1 MRKCDVLAEFKKT
14 VKSCMKRGEGYG
26 FDEKDGSISYDYI
39 PRYNNIHY
47 DDNYDISYIKIKEGV
62 HGYMISLINRDKSK
76 RNTKECS
83 KMLFIDEMSAEE
95 VASLTQIIREYQFKE
110 FEYERQKAR
119 EERRSKMSEF
129 ELAQE
134 DIYPLTVIR
143 DRYNGTYSGASY
155 LAFNLDSNLVP
166 SEVHDSDVPCSY
178 FWDLIDEGNFVEG
191 KVARDYRD
199 VVKYVGKGATIEDA
213 VIDLYHKMKDGG
225 EKFYNIEC

>member
-1 MRKCDVLAEFKKT
+1 MRKCDVLAEFKKI
-14 VKSCMKRGEGYG
+14 VRSCLKNVETYV
-26 FDEKDGSISYDYI
+26 FDEKDLSISYSYI
-39 PRYNNIHY
+39 PKHYIHY
-47 DDNYDISYIKIKEGV
+47 NDEYDISYIKIKEGV
-62 HGYMISLINRDKSK
+62 HGYMISLSNRDKSK

-95 VASLTQIIREYQFKE
+95 VTSLTQIIREYQFKE

-119 EERRSKMSEF
+119 EERRSKMSEY

-155 LAFNLDSNLVP
+155 LAFNLDSNSIP
-166 SEVHDSDVPCSY
+166 SEVHGSDTTCSY
-178 FWDLIDEGNFVEG
+178 FWGLIDEGIFVEG
-191 KVARDYRD
+191 EVALDYRD

-213 VIDLYHKMKDGG
+213 VVDLYHKMKDGD
-225 EKFYNIEC
+225 EKFFNIEC

>member
-1 MRKCDVLAEFKKT
+1 MRNCDVLAEFKKT
-14 VKSCMKRGEGYG
+14 VRSCLKNVETYV
-26 FDEKDGSISYDYI
+26 FDEKDLSISYSYI
-39 PRYNNIHY
+39 PKHYIHY
-47 DDNYDISYIKIKEGV
+47 NDDYDISYIKIKEGV
-62 HGYMISLINRDKSK
+62 HGYMISLINRDESK
-76 RNTKECS
+76 RYSPEFS
-83 KMLFIDEMSAEE
+83 KTLFTDEMTAEE
-95 VASLTQIIREYQFKE
+95 VASLTQIISDNQSND
-110 FEYERQKAR
+110 FEYERQMSR
-119 EERRSKMSEF
+119 EERRSKMSEY

-166 SEVHDSDVPCSY
+166 SEVHESDVPCSY
-178 FWDLIDEGNFVEG
+178 FWDLIDGGNFVEG

-213 VIDLYHKMKDGG
+213 VVDLYRKMKDGG

>member
-1 MRKCDVLAEFKKT
+1 MRKRDVLTEFKKT
-14 VKSCMKRGEGYG
+14 VKSCLKNVETYV
-26 FDEKDGSISYDYI
+26 FDEKDLSISYSYI
-39 PRYNNIHY
+39 PNHYIHY
-47 DDNYDISYIKIKEGV
+47 NDDYDISYIKIKEGV

-76 RNTKECS
+76 RNTIECS
-83 KMLFIDEMSAEE
+83 KTLFIDEMSAEE

-119 EERRSKMSEF
+119 EERRSKMSEY

-134 DIYPLTVIR
+134 DIYPLTIIR

-166 SEVHDSDVPCSY
+166 SEVHGSDTTCSY

-191 KVARDYRD
+191 EVAYDYRD

-213 VIDLYHKMKDGG
+213 VIDLYRKMKDGG
-225 EKFYNIEC
+225 EKSYNIEC

>member
-1 MRKCDVLAEFKKT
+1 MRKREVLAEFKKT
-14 VKSCMKRGEGYG
+14 VKSCLKNVETYV
-26 FDEKDGSISYDYI
+26 FDEKDLSISYSYI
-39 PRYNNIHY
+39 PKHYIHY
-47 DDNYDISYIKIKEGV
+47 NDDYDISYIKIKEGI

-76 RNTKECS
+76 RNTIECS
-83 KMLFIDEMSAEE
+83 KTLFIDEMSAEE

-134 DIYPLTVIR
+134 DIYPLSVIR

-213 VIDLYHKMKDGG
+213 VIDLYRKMKDGG

>member
-1 MRKCDVLAEFKKT
+1 MRKHEVLAEFKKI
-14 VKSCMKRGEGYG
+14 VKLCLKPCG
-26 FDEKDGSISYDYI
+26 FNDYTYVPKYHYI
-39 PRYNNIHY
+39 RY
-47 DDNYDISYIKIKEGV
+47 DDNYDITNINIEESV
-62 HGYMISLINRDKSK
+62 HGYMISLIN
-76 RNTKECS
+76 
-83 KMLFIDEMSAEE
+83 IDESKKYSPEYSKSLFTDNMSAEE
-95 VASLTQIIREYQFKE
+95 ISSLTQIIHDNRLKD
-110 FEYERQKAR
+110 FEYEREKAW
-119 EERRSKMSEF
+119 EERRSKLSEY

-155 LAFNLDSNLVP
+155 LAFNLDSNSVP
-166 SEVHDSDVPCSY
+166 SEVHGSDTHCSY

-213 VIDLYHKMKDGG
+213 VINLYRKMKDGG

>member
-1 MRKCDVLAEFKKT
+1 MRKRDVLAEFKKT
-14 VKSCMKRGEGYG
+14 VKSCLKHVEGYG
-26 FDEKDGSISYDYI
+26 FDEKDGSISYEYI
-39 PRYNNIHY
+39 PNYNNIHY
-47 DDNYDISYIKIKEGV
+47 DDNYDISYINIKEGV

-76 RNTKECS
+76 VCSIEYTKT
-83 KMLFIDEMSAEE
+83 LFTDEMTAEE
-95 VASLTQIIREYQFKE
+95 VSSLTQIIRDNVSKD
-110 FEYERQKAR
+110 FEYEREKAR
-119 EERRSKMSEF
+119 EERLLKLGECA
-129 ELAQE
+129 LAQE
-134 DIYPLTVIR
+134 DIYPLTVVR

-199 VVKYVGKGATIEDA
+199 IVKYVGKGATIEDA
-213 VIDLYHKMKDGG
+213 VVDLYHKMKDGG